1 MAGKGGGMIVGRIQ
15 EALDALEKEAA
26 CGVRSFDVA
35 ADALGKLLERQ
46 VRTLVDAHDVYTMPQ
61 VGANGLQAPFVE
73 REHKEMDLCVAGI
86 LDQARALAF
95 TRALLLGLRDREAAV
110 RAEAF
115 PT

>member
-1 MAGKGGGMIVGRIQ
+1 MTVVGRLQ
-15 EALDALEKEAA
+15 EAMDALEKEAA

-46 VRTLVDAHDVYTMPQ
+46 VRTLVDAQDIYYQPGDPVNPH
-61 VGANGLQAPFVE
+61 APFVE
-73 REHKEMDLCVAGI
+73 VERTVMDITVAGI
-86 LDQARALAF
+86 LGQARALAF
-95 TRALLLGLRDREAAV
+95 TRALLIRLRDREAEL

>member
-1 MAGKGGGMIVGRIQ
+1 MSVVGRLQ
-15 EALDALEKEAA
+15 EAMDALEKEAA
-26 CGVRSFDVA
+26 GGVRSFDVA

-46 VRTLVDAHDVYTMPQ
+46 VRTLVHAHDIYTMAQ

-73 REHKEMDLCVAGI
+73 REHKAMDFAVAAI

-95 TRALLLGLRDREAAV
+95 TRALLLGLRDREASV

-115 PT
+115 GVSGA